1 MSLFSKLFPSANH
14 VINLVAEFNTNTNSE
29 CMIAD
34 LSKYINKIV
43 RDCDIVYTDFQ
54 SHPKGYRITYK
65 IEYKT
70 NFFKRKN
77 YTKELSRLSD
87 WMGSNK
93 SYNGC
98 LYRYQYTCV

>member
-1 MSLFSKLFPSANH
+1 MLFERLFPYQNH
-14 VINLVAEFNTNTNSE
+14 TINLVAEFNTNINSE
-29 CMIAD
+29 CMIAN

-43 RDCDIVYTDFQ
+43 RDCDTIYTDFQ

-77 YTKELSRLSD
+77 YTKELSKLSD
-87 WMGSNK
+87 WMGDNK